1 MSYEYKQIIN
11 TCSTKF
17 LGLFIDSS
25 LSWNNH
31 IDQLMS
37 KLGTAYYII
46 RSFQPSISRNKQR
59 WFIFLMFIPFWLMV

>member
-37 KLGTAYYII
+37 KLGTACYII
-46 RSFQPSISRNKQR
+46 RSFQPFMSQEISNADL
-59 WFIFLMFIPFWLMV
+59 FFLC

>member
-1 MSYEYKQIIN
+1 MSTSYEYQRIIN

-31 IDQLMS
+31 IDLLMS
-37 KLGTAYYII
+37 KLGTACYII
-46 RSFQPSISRNKQR
+46 RSSQPFMSQEINNDDL
-59 WFIFLMFIPFWLMV
+59 FFLC